1 MIPAQLLDGVLS
13 LPEPSNIPEKH
24 GMCRKMGGV
33 CPILEG
39 FLDTAFPSRDQVTAA
54 KAETPFL
61 TSIYVQTK
69 TVKPAT

>member
-1 MIPAQLLDGVLS
+1 MIPAQLLDGVLL

-24 GMCRKMGGV
+24 GMCSKMGGV
-33 CPILEG
+33 C